1 MGSSG
6 GSSKGSSTVRYAPY
20 IETEHKAF
28 LTQTNAYVDLLIND
42 SPYADF
48 TELDVDDGFFG
59 VGYTLT
65 SFPALYDLYGK
76 FMAGLDVEALWRQVY
91 NATVGGPEVNDM
103 VSAES
108 ALLDDEIEET
118 SLPRFQLGMRNVNA
132 VHTSSFVI
140 GKALIESAKIKQLAK
155 TDSELRYKMV
165 SVAADR
171 WKTHLAWN
179 ESVTKFYPELL
190 KLFVSAKM
198 DIDVHNYELK
208 KQNALWPFTVLDFHK
223 ANLGALQ
230 GAISTASGSGSSTT
244 QKAIGGALSGAGM
257 GFALASGTAVGG
269 PMGALAGGVIGLA
282 SGLF

>member
-6 GSSKGSSTVRYAPY
+6 GSSSGGTSTVRYAPY

-28 LTQTNAYVDLLIND
+28 LTQTNAYVDLLIDD

-48 TELDVDDGFFG
+48 TDLDVDDGFFG

-91 NATVGGPEVNDM
+91 TATVEGSEVNDM

-140 GKALIESAKIKQLAK
+140 GKALIESAKVKQLAK

-198 DIDVHNYELK
+198 DVDNHNYEFK
-208 KQNALWPFTVLDFHK
+208 KQDALWPFTILDFHK

-230 GAISTASGSGSSTT
+230 GAVSTASGSGTSKT
-244 QKAIGGALSGAGM
+244 QSAIGGALSGAGM
-257 GFALASGTAVGG
+257 GFAIGGWAGAAVGG
-269 PMGALAGGVIGLA
+269 VLGLA

>member
-20 IETEHKAF
+20 IETEHRLF
-28 LTQTNAYVDLLIND
+28 LAHTKAYVSLLINK
-42 SPYADF
+42 SPYAGF

-91 NATVGGPEVNDM
+91 NATVEGPEVNDM

-140 GKALIESAKIKQLAK
+140 GKALIESAKVKQLAK

-198 DIDVHNYELK
+198 DVDSHNYELK
-208 KQNALWPFTVLDFHK
+208 AKNALWPFTVLDFHK

-230 GAISTASGSGSSTT
+230 GAVSTASGSGSSTT

-257 GFALASGTAVGG
+257 GFAVTGG
-269 PMGALAGGVIGLA
+269 NPLGALAGGVLGLA

>member
-6 GSSKGSSTVRYAPY
+6 GSHSTSAQASIIRYAPY
-20 IETEHKAF
+20 VETRHKDF
-28 LTQTNAYVDLLIND
+28 LLSVYNYRVATANDDPFEGYVDVEVEN
-42 SPYADF
+42 A
-48 TELDVDDGFFG
+48 FFG
-59 VGYTLT
+59 SGYTI
-65 SFPALYDLYGK
+65 SNFPALYDMYGK

-91 NATVGGPEVNDM
+91 NATVEGPEVNDM

-140 GKALIESAKIKQLAK
+140 GKALIESAKVKQLAK

-198 DIDVHNYELK
+198 DVDNHNYEFK
-208 KQNALWPFTVLDFHK
+208 KQDALWPFTILDFHK

-230 GAISTASGSGSSTT
+230 GAVSTASGSGSSTT

-257 GFALASGTAVGG
+257 GFAVTGG
-269 PMGALAGGVIGLA
+269 NPLGALAGGVLGLA

>member
-6 GSSKGSSTVRYAPY
+6 GSSKGSSTIRYAPY
-20 IETEHKAF
+20 VETAHRLF
-28 LTQTNAYVDLLIND
+28 LAQTKAYVASLLNK
-42 SPYADF
+42 SPYAGF

-65 SFPALYDLYGK
+65 SFPALYDVYGK

-140 GKALIESAKIKQLAK
+140 GKALIESAKVKQLAK

-198 DIDVHNYELK
+198 DVDSHNYEFK
-208 KQNALWPFTVLDFHK
+208 AKNALWPFTVLDFHK

-230 GAISTASGSGSSTT
+230 GAVSTATGSGSSTT

-257 GFALASGTAVGG
+257 GYMLGG
-269 PMGALAGGVIGLA
+269 PIGAVAGGVIGLA

>member
-6 GSSKGSSTVRYAPY
+6 GGGGGGTSTVRYAPY

-28 LTQTNAYVDLLIND
+28 LTQTNAYVDLLIDD

-48 TELDVDDGFFG
+48 TDLDVDDGFFG

-91 NATVGGPEVNDM
+91 NATVEGPEVNDM

-198 DIDVHNYELK
+198 DVDVHNYELK
-208 KQNALWPFTVLDFHK
+208 SKNALWPFTVLDFHK

-230 GAISTASGSGSSTT
+230 GAVSTASGIGSSTT

-257 GFALASGTAVGG
+257 GFAVTGGNPLGAV
-269 PMGALAGGVIGLA
+269 AGGVLGLA